1 MYLVCVYLQ
10 FCPSGKDIRDK
21 TYEQVANIFANVAP
35 LQKISIDFMRLKLRQ
50 NGSLVQASVLQY
62 SADIA
67 KITTIIFLI
76 FLKLIIKNSPEIK
89 KNF

>member
-1 MYLVCVYLQ
+1 MYLVCMYLQ
-10 FCPSGKDIRDK
+10 FYPSGKDIRDK

-35 LQKISIDFMRLKLRQ
+35 LQKISIVFMRLKLRQ